1 MKNKTFKQATALLI
15 AFVMIFSMCIT
26 GTGVSAATSD
36 SSNKTVYL
44 LPESSWRSENM
55 RYAAYFWNGSI
66 HTWVNATDEDGD
78 GYYEVN
84 VPSGFSNII
93 FVMFNSQ
100 ATENDWQYMKSQTY
114 DLEVPQ
120 YEYNCYMINDGYY
133 QKVRGNWIT
142 YTPKSDDTTAVPTE
156 ADTEAPTEAT
166 TKVTEPQEETTV
178 PVSEKKLN
186 AFRNTLWVD
195 TSSDSAA
202 ADSEM
207 SLVKISKQG
216 SSYSFYLPETA
227 DLNALP
233 VYFNGYSSVKI
244 GDYTIKSGEKYTFSN
259 SQTYTL
265 TLNGSNAGSVKF
277 YQSTSPALY
286 LNTNTDLP
294 TGTYTGYENKD
305 SFTTSGKLATSEDG
319 QSYQET
325 DLKKIKGRGNSSWE
339 ASYKFYGKYSF
350 NITLSKKTKLF
361 STMNKGKKFC
371 LLANNVDES
380 YLRNSY
386 TFALAKEI
394 GIDFT
399 PTFQYVDLYNNG
411 EYMGS
416 YLVTDKVDVNSQLV
430 DLSCNLDD
438 VNSAAN
444 NNADLSGNYRRS
456 NGYLSET
463 STRGFKKWVEM
474 NEPTSYEDGTP
485 LDVSAGDGAYLLEFE
500 LDERFPDEVSGFI
513 SDKGQQVVV
522 KTPEFASKA
531 EVDYISNLFNNAES
545 VLYNSS
551 STLEDLEKVI
561 DVESFTKVYLI
572 QELSENLDSCST
584 SYYIYYDS
592 KVDKR
597 LHAAPVW
604 DYDWAYGQYSN
615 SRQIAP
621 GKYLSPSNPEQW
633 FARIK
638 NIYVHNDKVYGT
650 LNFQAQFANSV
661 AWDTVIKYAW
671 NGKDGFYNKAKNLV
685 NNTLQS
691 YIEDV
696 EASAVM
702 NESRWNFIKSDP
714 LISWGSADTGSSF
727 YSTTSYLKDWINA
740 RLDWMNKELEAS
752 LPTDQYIY
760 FDDSYYHWG
769 NVYVYIYSDSGEY
782 VPWKGTAMQYDS
794 STGYYKF
801 AVPSGFENGYV
812 IFNNGTGTQ
821 IPSSMQPGF
830 KLDGKSVLFKNG
842 DLIEY
847 DVQPTTTQPT
857 TAQPTT
863 VQPTTAQPTT
873 AQPTTVQPT
882 TEQDTTEQPTTSV
895 IPNEYYLA
903 GYINGRNYGVEEDAQ
918 NLGDYK
924 FVDGKVT
931 LRLTEASYVLVKSN
945 NNTLYQT
952 QGLVTD
958 TNSVTLYN
966 SDAIGSMADKLM
978 VPEGLVTFTLSEN
991 ADDTLNLSYTIESE
1005 ETTTESS
1012 ETVVYF
1018 KPNDNWKQYNPR
1030 FAAYLWNGGKNIWVD
1045 AEEFQ
1050 SGVYKFVIPKDY
1062 PNIIFTRMSPATT
1075 ENSWGNKWNQT
1086 IDISVEAGRIYVLDE
1101 GMWEKG
1107 SGIWL
1112 ELEDIVTMPVTEP
1125 TTEVT
1130 EPTETTIEST
1140 TEVPTTAEV
1149 STTVTTTEVTE
1160 PTEEPTTQPTTIAET
1175 TTLPATQP
1183 TMIIEPTTVP
1193 ITQPTTSS
1201 STEPTSSVSGVSIVG
1216 NINLKL
1222 NKNDDGIYSAVTEL
1236 ESGSY
1241 TFKISNDGV
1250 LYCNGSTFNDKTVNV
1265 AYNSRWKSATTLKAS
1280 GGKYTFLYNSST
1292 NRLTIK
1298 YCPKL
1303 TTSIFGDINL
1313 ELKETKDSSVYSA
1326 SIELEKGTHSFRV
1339 MNQNVQYCCGSTFKD
1354 STAGCLYKNN
1364 WKSVSTLIASGGT
1377 YTFIYDTSLNKLTIS
1392 YMPDGPSVG
1401 IVGDFTLSLNPTD
1414 YADIYTV
1421 TKKIDAGSYD
1431 IKVNN
1436 FGKTCGCS
1444 ATVKDSTKAL
1454 GLNPKWMKYTT
1465 FIATGGTYTFTYNV
1479 SKNIL
1484 SIKYAVDN

>member
-1 MKNKTFKQATALLI
+1 M
-15 AFVMIFSMCIT
+15 
-26 GTGVSAATSD
+26 
-36 SSNKTVYL
+36 
-44 LPESSWRSENM
+44 
-55 RYAAYFWNGSI
+55 
-66 HTWVNATDEDGD
+66 
-78 GYYEVN
+78 
-84 VPSGFSNII
+84 
-93 FVMFNSQ
+93 
-100 ATENDWQYMKSQTY
+100 
-114 DLEVPQ
+114 
-120 YEYNCYMINDGYY
+120 
-133 QKVRGNWIT
+133 
-142 YTPKSDDTTAVPTE
+142 
-156 ADTEAPTEAT
+156 
-166 TKVTEPQEETTV
+166 
-178 PVSEKKLN
+178 
-186 AFRNTLWVD
+186 
-195 TSSDSAA
+195 
-202 ADSEM
+202 
-207 SLVKISKQG
+207 
-216 SSYSFYLPETA
+216 
-227 DLNALP
+227 
-233 VYFNGYSSVKI
+233 
-244 GDYTIKSGEKYTFSN
+244 
-259 SQTYTL
+259 
-265 TLNGSNAGSVKF
+265 
-277 YQSTSPALY
+277 
-286 LNTNTDLP
+286 
-294 TGTYTGYENKD
+294 
-305 SFTTSGKLATSEDG
+305 
-319 QSYQET
+319 
-325 DLKKIKGRGNSSWE
+325 
-339 ASYKFYGKYSF
+339 
-350 NITLSKKTKLF
+350 
-361 STMNKGKKFC
+361 
-371 LLANNVDES
+371 
-380 YLRNSY
+380 
-386 TFALAKEI
+386 
-394 GIDFT
+394 
-399 PTFQYVDLYNNG
+399 
-411 EYMGS
+411 
-416 YLVTDKVDVNSQLV
+416 
-430 DLSCNLDD
+430 
-438 VNSAAN
+438 
-444 NNADLSGNYRRS
+444 
-456 NGYLSET
+456 
-463 STRGFKKWVEM
+463 
-474 NEPTSYEDGTP
+474 
-485 LDVSAGDGAYLLEFE
+485 
-500 LDERFPDEVSGFI
+500 
-513 SDKGQQVVV
+513 
-522 KTPEFASKA
+522 
-531 EVDYISNLFNNAES
+531 
-545 VLYNSS
+545 
-551 STLEDLEKVI
+551 
-561 DVESFTKVYLI
+561 
-572 QELSENLDSCST
+572 
-584 SYYIYYDS
+584 
-592 KVDKR
+592 
-597 LHAAPVW
+597 
-604 DYDWAYGQYSN
+604 
-615 SRQIAP
+615 
-621 GKYLSPSNPEQW
+621 
-633 FARIK
+633 
-638 NIYVHNDKVYGT
+638 
-650 LNFQAQFANSV
+650 
-661 AWDTVIKYAW
+661 
-671 NGKDGFYNKAKNLV
+671 
-685 NNTLQS
+685 LQS

-740 RLDWMNKELEAS
+740 RLDWMNKKLKAS

-857 TAQPTT
+857 TAKPTT

-882 TEQDTTEQPTTSV
+882 TEQATTEQPTTSV

-903 GYINGRNYGVEEDAQ
+903 GYINGKNYGVEEDAQ

-1018 KPNDNWKQYNPR
+1018 KPNDNWKQYKPR

-1050 SGVYKFVIPKDY
+1050 LGVYKFVIPKDY
-1062 PNIIFTRMSPATT
+1062 PNIIFTRMDPATT
-1075 ENSWGNKWNQT
+1075 E
-1086 IDISVEAGRIYVLDE
+1086 
-1101 GMWEKG
+1101 
-1107 SGIWL
+1107 
-1112 ELEDIVTMPVTEP
+1112 VTG
-1125 TTEVT
+1125 
-1130 EPTETTIEST
+1130 PTEITIEST

-1160 PTEEPTTQPTTIAET
+1160 PTEEPTTVNETQPTTIAET
-1175 TTLPATQP
+1175 TTIPATQP
-1183 TMIIEPTTVP
+1183 TTITEPTTVP
-1193 ITQPTTSS
+1193 VNQPTS
-1201 STEPTSSVSGVSIVG
+1201 STEPTSSVSYVSIVG
-1216 NINLKL
+1216 DINLKL

-1265 AYNSRWKSATTLKAS
+1265 AYNSRWKSSTTLKAS
-1280 GGKYTFLYNSST
+1280 GGKYIFLYNSIT

-1303 TTSIFGDINL
+1303 VTSIFGDINL
-1313 ELKETKDSSVYSA
+1313 ELQETKDSGVYSA
-1326 SIELEKGTHSFRV
+1326 SIELEQGTYSFRV

-1354 STAGCLYKNN
+1354 STSGCPYKNN
-1364 WKSVSTLIASGGT
+1364 WKSASTLIASGET

-1392 YMPDGPSVG
+1392 YVPYGPSVG

-1414 YADIYTV
+1414 DADIYTA

>member
-1 MKNKTFKQATALLI
+1 M
-15 AFVMIFSMCIT
+15 
-26 GTGVSAATSD
+26 
-36 SSNKTVYL
+36 
-44 LPESSWRSENM
+44 
-55 RYAAYFWNGSI
+55 
-66 HTWVNATDEDGD
+66 
-78 GYYEVN
+78 
-84 VPSGFSNII
+84 
-93 FVMFNSQ
+93 
-100 ATENDWQYMKSQTY
+100 
-114 DLEVPQ
+114 
-120 YEYNCYMINDGYY
+120 
-133 QKVRGNWIT
+133 
-142 YTPKSDDTTAVPTE
+142 
-156 ADTEAPTEAT
+156 
-166 TKVTEPQEETTV
+166 
-178 PVSEKKLN
+178 
-186 AFRNTLWVD
+186 
-195 TSSDSAA
+195 
-202 ADSEM
+202 
-207 SLVKISKQG
+207 
-216 SSYSFYLPETA
+216 
-227 DLNALP
+227 
-233 VYFNGYSSVKI
+233 
-244 GDYTIKSGEKYTFSN
+244 
-259 SQTYTL
+259 
-265 TLNGSNAGSVKF
+265 
-277 YQSTSPALY
+277 
-286 LNTNTDLP
+286 
-294 TGTYTGYENKD
+294 
-305 SFTTSGKLATSEDG
+305 
-319 QSYQET
+319 
-325 DLKKIKGRGNSSWE
+325 
-339 ASYKFYGKYSF
+339 
-350 NITLSKKTKLF
+350 
-361 STMNKGKKFC
+361 
-371 LLANNVDES
+371 
-380 YLRNSY
+380 
-386 TFALAKEI
+386 
-394 GIDFT
+394 
-399 PTFQYVDLYNNG
+399 
-411 EYMGS
+411 
-416 YLVTDKVDVNSQLV
+416 
-430 DLSCNLDD
+430 
-438 VNSAAN
+438 
-444 NNADLSGNYRRS
+444 
-456 NGYLSET
+456 
-463 STRGFKKWVEM
+463 
-474 NEPTSYEDGTP
+474 
-485 LDVSAGDGAYLLEFE
+485 
-500 LDERFPDEVSGFI
+500 
-513 SDKGQQVVV
+513 
-522 KTPEFASKA
+522 
-531 EVDYISNLFNNAES
+531 
-545 VLYNSS
+545 
-551 STLEDLEKVI
+551 
-561 DVESFTKVYLI
+561 
-572 QELSENLDSCST
+572 
-584 SYYIYYDS
+584 
-592 KVDKR
+592 
-597 LHAAPVW
+597 
-604 DYDWAYGQYSN
+604 
-615 SRQIAP
+615 
-621 GKYLSPSNPEQW
+621 
-633 FARIK
+633 
-638 NIYVHNDKVYGT
+638 
-650 LNFQAQFANSV
+650 
-661 AWDTVIKYAW
+661 
-671 NGKDGFYNKAKNLV
+671 
-685 NNTLQS
+685 LQS

-740 RLDWMNKELEAS
+740 RLDWMNKKLKAS

-882 TEQDTTEQPTTSV
+882 TEQATTEQPTTSV

-903 GYINGRNYGVEEDAQ
+903 GYINGKNYGVEEDAQ

-1018 KPNDNWKQYNPR
+1018 KPNDNWKQYKPR

-1050 SGVYKFVIPKDY
+1050 LGVYKFVIPKDY
-1062 PNIIFTRMSPATT
+1062 PNIIFTRMDPATT
-1075 ENSWGNKWNQT
+1075 E
-1086 IDISVEAGRIYVLDE
+1086 
-1101 GMWEKG
+1101 
-1107 SGIWL
+1107 
-1112 ELEDIVTMPVTEP
+1112 VTG
-1125 TTEVT
+1125 
-1130 EPTETTIEST
+1130 PTETTIEST

-1160 PTEEPTTQPTTIAET
+1160 PTEEPTTVNETQPTTIAET
-1175 TTLPATQP
+1175 TTIPATQP
-1183 TMIIEPTTVP
+1183 TTITEPTTVP
-1193 ITQPTTSS
+1193 VTQPTS
-1201 STEPTSSVSGVSIVG
+1201 STEPTSSVSDVSIVG
-1216 NINLKL
+1216 DINLKL

-1265 AYNSRWKSATTLKAS
+1265 AYNSRWKSSTTLKAS
-1280 GGKYTFLYNSST
+1280 GGKYIFLYNSIT

-1303 TTSIFGDINL
+1303 VTSIFGDINL
-1313 ELKETKDSSVYSA
+1313 ELQETKDSGVYSA
-1326 SIELEKGTHSFRV
+1326 SIELEQGTYSFRV

-1354 STAGCLYKNN
+1354 STSGCPYKNN
-1364 WKSVSTLIASGGT
+1364 WKSASTLIASGET

-1392 YMPDGPSVG
+1392 YVPYGPSVG

-1414 YADIYTV
+1414 DADIYTV